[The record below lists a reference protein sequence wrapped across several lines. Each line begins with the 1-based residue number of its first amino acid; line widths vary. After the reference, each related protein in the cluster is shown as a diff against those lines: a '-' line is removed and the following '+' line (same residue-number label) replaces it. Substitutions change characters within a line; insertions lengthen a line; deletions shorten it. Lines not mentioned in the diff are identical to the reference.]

1 MTNISERRQEIVGE
15 MVGEGMPRFWCPPLT
30 HYTAGGA
37 VDQDRMAAHWRFMAP
52 HVNAFLVP
60 GSTGDAW
67 EMQDAEVRA
76 VVDLALKLAG
86 EMGARLLLGA
96 LKEDAPATRRGI
108 EELLATLKMKT
119 GEDDPIRAMKAS
131 NVCGFVVCPPRGSTL
146 SQEEMGAGLESVFD
160 LGLPTALYQLPEMT
174 DNEMSASLVARLTD
188 RYANLILF
196 KDSSGDD
203 RVALGADGP
212 RGLFLTRGAE
222 GGYAQWLHETG
233 GPYDGLLLSTANC
246 FPGELREVINLL
258 EGGKVAEATALSDRL
273 TQAIEQ
279 VFVLVGGIPD
289 GNPFANANKAMD
301 HYRAFGAGAR
311 SISPPRLHA
320 GIVIPEE
327 VILKTGDVLE
337 SLDLIPE
344 RGYLDR

>member
-1 MTNISERRQEIVGE
+1 MPDISERRQEIIETVVGE
-15 MVGEGMPRFWCPPLT
+15 RMPRLWCPPLT
-30 HYTAGGA
+30 HYTAGGS
-37 VDQDRMAAHWRFMAP
+37 VDKDRMAAHWRFMIP
-52 HVNAFLVP
+52 HVSAFLVP

-67 EMQDAEVRA
+67 EMGDTEVGDI
-76 VVDLALKLAG
+76 VDLALSLVG

-108 EELLATLKMKT
+108 EELLATLEART
-119 GEDDPIRAMKAS
+119 GKKDPIEAMRAS
-131 NVCGFVVCPPRGSTL
+131 NVCGFVVCPPRGKALT
-146 SQEEMGAGLESVFD
+146 QEEMETGLESILD
-160 LGLPTALYQLPEMT
+160 LDLPTALYQLPQMT
-174 DNEMSASLVARLTD
+174 ENEMSPPLVARLVD

-212 RGLFLTRGAE
+212 RGIFLTRGAE
-222 GGYAQWLHETG
+222 GGYARWLHETG

-246 FPGELREVINLL
+246 FPGELREVIALL
-258 EGGKVAEATALSDRL
+258 EGGKVEEATALSDRL

-279 VFVLVGGIPD
+279 VFMLVGGIPE

-301 HYRAFGAGAR
+301 HYRAFGADAR
-311 SISPPRLHA
+311 TAPSPRLHA
-320 GIVIPEE
+320 GTVVPEE

-344 RGYLDR
+344 RGYLDQ